1 MRRFNDRLVYAA
13 AIFFSSALLFLS
25 QPMMAKAILPW
36 FGGSAGVW
44 TACMLF
50 FQVVLLLGYLYAYWV
65 TRYLSARAQAAAHI
79 TLLFVSLAMLPV
91 NPSIRWKAESPVLWI
106 LGLLATTIGLP
117 YFVLSTTGPLMQ
129 AWYSRASVSR
139 FPYRLFALSNL
150 GSLLALL
157 AYPLGIEPML
167 SLRHQLAGWSIGYL
181 VFVLLAGCLALRSR
195 LQLLQESNLATARSR
210 PLLWIALAA
219 CSSSLWLSVAN
230 HLSQEVAAIPFL
242 WVLPLS
248 IYLLSFILCFD
259 RAGWYQP
266 RLYRWIL
273 PCAWIAMG
281 LQLAAPKLIG
291 GFAWQ
296 FVLLSIALLVCCLFC
311 HGELASLKPEPREG
325 LTFFY
330 LTVAAGGAVGAVFV
344 SLIAP
349 HLFNSYLELPASIV
363 ACIIL
368 GLAILYGYGASARL
382 ARPAVLATL
391 AFAAATYFNSSGGN
405 LLRER
410 NFYGTLRVIDSGSG
424 ASAVRALY
432 NGIIL
437 HGMQFLAPEQSRL
450 PTTYYGPQSGGGLA
464 ITSHRAANQRV
475 GVIGLGAGTLAA
487 YGRAGDYLRFYEINP
502 AVIEIASHY
511 FNFLQGSAAQTE
523 VVAGDGRLALER
535 EPAQNFD
542 VLIVDAFSGDS
553 IPVHLLTTQA
563 FDIYFHQLRPGG
575 ILALHIT
582 NRYLDLGPVVQ
593 ALAAASRKQ
602 ALLIHNAADRERG
615 VYESDWSLVAD
626 DLALFGTPQKT
637 AQVVRPWTDDYSN
650 LFRILR

>member
-13 AIFFSSALLFLS
+13 AIFLSSALLFLS

-44 TACMLF
+44 SACMLF

-65 TRYLSARAQAAAHI
+65 TRYLSARAQAAAHV
-79 TLLFVSLAMLPV
+79 TLLLVSLATLPV
-91 NPSIRWKAESPVLWI
+91 NPSIRWKVESPVLWI
-106 LGLLATTIGLP
+106 LGLLATSIGLP

-129 AWYSRASVSR
+129 AWYSRAPESR

-167 SLRHQLAGWSIGYL
+167 SLRRQLTGWSIGYL

-195 LQLLQESNLATARSR
+195 LQPLKESFPSRSR

-219 CSSSLWLSVAN
+219 CASALWLAVAN

-259 RAGWYQP
+259 RAGWYRP

-296 FVLLSIALLVCCLFC
+296 FLLLSAALLVCCLFC
-311 HGELASLKPEPREG
+311 HGELASLKPDPREG

-368 GLAILYGYGASARL
+368 GLALLYGYGASARL
-382 ARPAVLATL
+382 ARPAILAAL
-391 AFAAATYFNSSGGN
+391 AFAAATYFNTTGGN

-410 NFYGTLRVIDSGSG
+410 NFYGTLRVIDSGDG
-424 ASAVRALY
+424 AAAVRALY

-450 PTTYYGPQSGGGLA
+450 PTTYYGPQSGGSLA
-464 ITSHRAANQRV
+464 IASHRAANQRV

-487 YGRAGDYLRFYEINP
+487 YGRAGDTFRFYEIDP
-502 AVIEIASHY
+502 AVIEVASHY

-535 EPAQNFD
+535 EPPRNFD

-563 FDIYFHQLRPGG
+563 FDIYFRHLRPGG

-593 ALAAASRKQ
+593 SLAAASRKQ
-602 ALLIHNAADRERG
+602 ALLIHNAADREKG
-615 VYESDWSLVAD
+615 VYESDWCLVAA
-626 DLALFGTPQKT
+626 DLLWLGRPQTT
-637 AQVVRPWTDDYSN
+637 ARGVRPWTDDYSN